1 MVLVS
6 SKRNVFAAG
15 VEWKHD
21 QYIIFLCALLY
32 HPRPGGHHSLPG
44 HRHRSQHCPA
54 LLIPSSTTTMWSS
67 SSTSTTTTT
76 TSSSLPT
83 SQWHPSRPRRSS
95 SHLTRSLHTWENTHT
110 HTCLGK
116 THTLSQRGQHKH
128 KTPASWKSTNI
139 FMSTNKHK
147 TLNTTILCSCCGFLI
162 RWKTNKPWK
171 QT

>member
-15 VEWKHD
+15 LEWKHD

-54 LLIPSSTTTMWSS
+54 LLIPSHHQQQQCDLL
-67 SSTSTTTTT
+67 
-76 TSSSLPT
+76 LPP
-83 SQWHPSRPRRSS
+83 QQQQLHHPSRRLSGIHHARGEVA
-95 SHLTRSLHTWENTHT
+95 LTWLGLSTPGKTHT

-116 THTLSQRGQHKH
+116 THTLSQRGQNKH
-128 KTPASWKSTNI
+128 KTPDSRESTNI

-147 TLNTTILCSCCGFLI
+147 TLNITILCSCCGFLI

-171 QT
+171 QS